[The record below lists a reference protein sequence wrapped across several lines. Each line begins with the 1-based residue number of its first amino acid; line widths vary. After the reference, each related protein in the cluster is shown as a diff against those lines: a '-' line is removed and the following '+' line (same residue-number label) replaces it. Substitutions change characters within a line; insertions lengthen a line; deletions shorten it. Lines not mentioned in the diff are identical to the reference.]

1 MKPLTVMGSVIAA
14 ALAIGLAGC
23 KKEAKVDATKPLEQS
38 FQEASPEVKATI
50 QAANNSLRAGNYGAA
65 TEALLPA
72 VNGQQLTE
80 AQRRAVALSL
90 RQINQAIAANPGLDS
105 AELFRKRQQIFDKVY
120 RGD

>member
-1 MKPLTVMGSVIAA
+1 MKPLTITASVIAA
-14 ALAIGLAGC
+14 VLVIGLAGC

-38 FQEASPEVKATI
+38 FQAASPEVKATI
-50 QAANNSLRAGNYGAA
+50 QAANKSLQAGNYGAA

-80 AQRRAVALSL
+80 PQRQALALSL
-90 RQINQAIAANPGLDS
+90 KQINQAIAANPGLDS
-105 AELFRKRQQIFDKVY
+105 ADLSRKRRQIFDRIY